1 MSRQSAVIRG
11 CLGDPPY
18 VFSTA
23 DRKKYGENGG
33 ADREF
38 VHYVAPTSDERR
50 VIDLSALGELRRPGK
65 ALTRPL
71 VALHSYKEQD
81 RELLREIV
89 AVGSVADR
97 SGVATSR
104 TRLEVR
110 TFASASSV
118 MPARVAATSTKSGS
132 C

>member
-71 VALHSYKEQD
+71 VALHSTRSRTASFCGRSSPWD
-81 RELLREIV
+81 RSLTVAGWPRPERGWRSAPLLR
-89 AVGSVADR
+89 R
-97 SGVATSR
+97 
-104 TRLEVR
+104 
-110 TFASASSV
+110 
-118 MPARVAATSTKSGS
+118 AA
-132 C
+132 